1 MKKRFFSV
9 FAIIMFSIVL
19 FLPAVVSAETPEIMR
34 SLRSYIQTYG
44 TLKNAAW
51 SGSDSYISKISYQKR
66 EKRFL
71 FECSYSNGNS
81 TSSVRMYMPVSKKM
95 ASYPVYFSETVRA
108 AGKTAKISGKAALKR
123 KSYSDQST
131 NLKFSRK
138 NGTSVSKK
146 ITNSAYQAAANS
158 LLRVAFKFW
167 ENSLESKVTICFR
180 NFGFRNVTV
189 IDYGKVYTYE
199 W

>member
-1 MKKRFFSV
+1 MKKRFLTA
-9 FAIIMFSIVL
+9 FAIVMFSIVL
-19 FLPAVVSAETPEIMR
+19 FLPAMVSAETPEIMR
-34 SLRSYIQTYG
+34 SLRSHIQTYG
-44 TLKNAAW
+44 ALKNNVR
-51 SGSDSYISKISYQKR
+51 SGSDSYTSKISYQKSK
-66 EKRFL
+66 KRFL

-81 TSSVRMYMPVSKKM
+81 NSSVKMYMPVSKKM
-95 ASYPVYFSETVRA
+95 ASYSVYFSETVRA
-108 AGKTAKISGKAALKR
+108 AGKTAKISGKATLKR

-158 LLRVAFKFW
+158 LLKVAFKLW

-180 NFGFRNVTV
+180 NFGFRSVTV
-189 IDYGKVYTYE
+189 IDYSKVNTYE